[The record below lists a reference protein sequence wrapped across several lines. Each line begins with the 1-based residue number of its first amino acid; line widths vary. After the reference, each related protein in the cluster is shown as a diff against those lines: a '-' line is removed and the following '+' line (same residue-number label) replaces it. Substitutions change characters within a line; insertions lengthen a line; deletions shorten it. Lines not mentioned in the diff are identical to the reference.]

1 MAEERRNIAKAFR
14 YFRYERTRVQLALI
28 TVQLGYGF
36 YYVLTKAAMSEGVNQ
51 FVFAVYR
58 DVIAL
63 CLLGPFAYFSEREL
77 RTSLTLPTLL
87 MILALGFTG
96 VFLQQTLFL
105 AGLTYTNTAFAA
117 AMQNA
122 IPVFTFMIA
131 SICKL
136 EVIRISKADGMA
148 KVVGMFA
155 AVAGAL
161 TMCLYKGPT
170 LFGTDP
176 QIAERERQS
185 SDDAPTPHVENG
197 WFISTLLEFGLDYW
211 QIGALCLVAN
221 CLCMGI
227 YTNLQ
232 IPALRRFPAPV
243 SLATS
248 SIFVGSV
255 ALVIT
260 GLFSITHVSD
270 WILRSPGTLI
280 SVVYAGSIA
289 SGLNFS
295 LQAWANH
302 RGGPVL
308 VAAYIP
314 LQTVFSAFLG
324 VVILEDPL
332 HLGSVIGAVFI
343 LAGLYLVIWGQRL
356 HRLCKE
362 RECISTPFSGVAYDV
377 REPLLKETI
386 SAGRPPA
393 DHSTEPLQDHN

>member
-1 MAEERRNIAKAFR
+1 MQ
-14 YFRYERTRVQLALI
+14 V
-28 TVQLGYGF
+28 GYGF
-36 YYVLTKAAMSEGVNQ
+36 SSVLTKAAMSEGVNQ
-51 FVFAVYR
+51 FAVYR

-63 CLLGPFAYFSEREL
+63 CLLGPLAYFSEREL
-77 RTSLTLPTLL
+77 HTSLTLPTLL

-131 SICKL
+131 AICKL
-136 EVIRISKADGMA
+136 EVIRISKTDGMA
-148 KVVGMFA
+148 KIVGMFA

-170 LFGTDP
+170 LLGTDP
-176 QIAERERQS
+176 EVAAREQQS
-185 SDDAPTPHVENG
+185 SHDALNPPEADG
-197 WFISTLLEFGLDYW
+197 WFISTLLGFGVDYW
-211 QIGALCLVAN
+211 QIGALCL
-221 CLCMGI
+221 I
-227 YTNLQ
+227 S
-232 IPALRRFPAPV
+232 APV

-248 SIFVGSV
+248 SIFVGAL

-260 GLFSITHVSD
+260 GLTSISQASE

-280 SVVYAGSIA
+280 SVFYAGSIA
-289 SGLNFS
+289 SGLSFS
-295 LQAWANH
+295 LQAWANQ

-324 VVILEDPL
+324 VVILDDPL

-362 RECISTPFSGVAYDV
+362 RECMATPFSGVADEI
-377 REPLLKETI
+377 REPLLTETVSGETTTYGAI
-386 SAGRPPA
+386 ATS
-393 DHSTEPLQDHN
+393 